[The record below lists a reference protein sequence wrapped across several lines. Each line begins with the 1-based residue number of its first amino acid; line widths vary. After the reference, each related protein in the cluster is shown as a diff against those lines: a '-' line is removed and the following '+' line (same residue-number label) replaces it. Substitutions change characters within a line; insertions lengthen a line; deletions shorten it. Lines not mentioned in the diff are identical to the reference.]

1 MVSLHERVVDRDDK
15 HFAGVL
21 QSGVVDVPGHVGA
34 GARRACGSGG
44 SVVSYRHMYMAV
56 YHGFGNI
63 WKRTEGS
70 RDTDDNALALKLLGD
85 VDLVARRGL
94 DKLNVGDGIA
104 NLDIGTGRRL
114 EGTGS
119 AKGTRGG
126 CHESAGGEHG
136 GGLCVVR
143 VRGTDLGVDG
153 VFVIGVERRRRSD
166 MSDRVRESQ
175 LAGS

>member
-1 MVSLHERVVDRDDK
+1 MYPGTWELEH
-15 HFAGVL
+15 AGPVGRM
-21 QSGVVDVPGHVGA
+21 QSSATGTPGTWS
-34 GARRACGSGG
+34 R
-44 SVVSYRHMYMAV
+44 
-56 YHGFGNI
+56 YHGHGRI
-63 WKRTEGS
+63 GKHTEGGW
-70 RDTDDNALALKLLGD
+70 DTDDYALALKLLGD